1 MERGKEERHK
11 ASRERSWLLTW
22 VGPVRKGGEGR
33 GGEERGER
41 GETLITVYMH
51 IQCIYMYHSLHVSV
65 PKTKYTT
72 NQLLTAQVT
81 HRG

>member
-1 MERGKEERHK
+1 MRVSRATVQKLRVPPVCSSPNSFMERGKEERHR

-41 GETLITVYMH
+41 GETVYMH
-51 IQCIYMYHSLHVSV
+51 IQCMKVHV
-65 PKTKYTT
+65 
-72 NQLLTAQVT
+72 
-81 HRG
+81 